1 MNKKGFKEWLT
12 DEDNLKR
19 WKKYLT
25 ESLQEKDF
33 VSFFNLSSLFFW
45 LNKTSQNPSSRRISS
60 VLTLYNITLCRQNC
74 RSIRH
79 IGLVP
84 IEPGLQA

>member
-25 ESLQEKDF
+25 DSLQEKDF
-33 VSFFNLSSLFFW
+33 VSFFKLSSLFVW
-45 LNKTSQNPSSRRISS
+45 LNKMLLR
-60 VLTLYNITLCRQNC
+60 CRHY
-74 RSIRH
+74 SYF
-79 IGLVP
+79 L
-84 IEPGLQA
+84 